1 LDEGSLFIGKRGKFM
16 AENVLVPFIVFFTIG
31 WVAWVVLSSIRR
43 YQVAKLQSA
52 VQMKLL
58 EKIDSPQSVLAYAE
72 TEGGRGFLNSLAVE
86 QAERSTPY
94 KSILSGVR
102 AGIMLIALGAALLS
116 LHSYAGDGA
125 LTDLFIGTLAIA
137 LGIGFELAALATYF
151 LSQSFGLLTKD
162 ERA

>member
-1 LDEGSLFIGKRGKFM
+1 M
-16 AENVLVPFIVFFTIG
+16 AENVGVPFIVFFTIG

-72 TEGGRGFLNSLAVE
+72 TEAGRHFLNSLAVE

-116 LHSYAGDGA
+116 LHSLAGNDA
-125 LTDLFIGTLAIA
+125 QANTFIGTLAIA

-151 LSQSFGLLTKD
+151 LSQSFGLLNKG